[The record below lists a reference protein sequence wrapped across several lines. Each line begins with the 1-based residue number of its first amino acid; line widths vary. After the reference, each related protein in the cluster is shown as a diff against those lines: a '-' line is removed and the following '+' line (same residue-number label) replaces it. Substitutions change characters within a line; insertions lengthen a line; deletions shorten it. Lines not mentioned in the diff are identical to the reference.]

1 MPSAFSLSWE
11 CSEEASLLKRTMGM
25 GDERLAKVLPL
36 DSSIVVAVG
45 AWVGGH
51 QVPEVILVYGA
62 RR

>member
-1 MPSAFSLSWE
+1 
-11 CSEEASLLKRTMGM
+11 MGM